1 VLEDTKAVIIIGKS
15 KKDRKD
21 NGQKKKDKMTQN
33 LLHRKLIIVLIFVLI
48 CTQVGIFYID

>member
-1 VLEDTKAVIIIGKS
+1 MLEDTKGVIIIGKA
-15 KKDRKD
+15 KDRKD

-33 LLHRKLIIVLIFVLI
+33 LLPRKLIIVLIFVLI

>member
-1 VLEDTKAVIIIGKS
+1 MLEDTKGVIIIGKS